1 MQIAG
6 QTVQAI
12 QVLLDGLLALQTT
25 LLQIPVVS
33 HDESLHICGSLPQ
46 TPVDQRY
53 QQGSEQSGSP
63 D

>member
-1 MQIAG
+1 MQITG

-33 HDESLHICGSLPQ
+33 HDESLHIRSLPQ